1 MGQFPVLDPALFRS
15 AVEPLRERL
24 QHNTQDIVV
33 ATGELTPE
41 QRALLR
47 DGLVRAY
54 ASIDFTEMGRAAY
67 RSMKQLAEGQDVA
80 AVTRTGFLIQ
90 QR

>member
-1 MGQFPVLDPALFRS
+1 
-15 AVEPLRERL
+15 
-24 QHNTQDIVV
+24 
-33 ATGELTPE
+33 
-41 QRALLR
+41 
-47 DGLVRAY
+47 
-54 ASIDFTEMGRAAY
+54 MGRAAY